1 MKKVLTHSKFHLGVI
16 VSLCAILVW
25 IWFRDGF
32 MVGSGESGLPFHN
45 FERLIPRTFHQ
56 WSDALLGSLS
66 NTVSIIFLG
75 AIGLISRA
83 GISSVFIQAM
93 FYFFILAVGAVSV
106 YKLAYLVSED
116 KFASFFSSVF
126 YLFNP
131 FTMVTVI
138 NRLQYTFMFF
148 YALYPLSFYLFVK
161 GIIARKY
168 VYAFLVVVASV
179 AFSLSFAS
187 FPFLILWFITLG
199 SFVLFNIA
207 RNLKK
212 NLFFS
217 TKYFGITL
225 ITWILFHAWWFFPT
239 MYSTFAT
246 PYASTEAVTQTGNIQ
261 SFVSVSQAVGGMPFV
276 LRLLDK
282 SFIYQI
288 GDSWGINYLNPIV
301 NIIGFIPGV
310 VCLLSV
316 FKRKKSSL
324 FKYFLIFS
332 LFALMFSKGVS
343 DALGN
348 ITLFFFSNIRFLEV
362 FRNPFEKAGFAL
374 MLSYSI
380 LFGVGLSMISK
391 FLASKAFLLKYTLV
405 ILVSLVLFF
414 YYVLP
419 MWNGRVFGGKESRIN
434 SYVQVPSF
442 YKDADNWLKTLG
454 EGFRVVALPIDGEG
468 MTYSWD
474 RPFNG
479 VELSS
484 ELFSTPFISFAT
496 SVPYLEPITSTL
508 EPVLFQNTEAFPS
521 VLGTLGSKY
530 FLLRRDINYPR
541 RAMRDPRI
549 IEDYVE
555 ALVEKGD
562 LTLSREFE
570 DLRFYELS
578 GENFVP
584 LFSTPRNVV
593 TMQSSK
599 YLFFDKINTYPNK
612 DTIAIVDPLLS
623 GGEKYISARVL
634 RPTRQFQLNPGRQI
648 NVDEARAQL
657 PAIRYL
663 PTDRFYPL
671 ILLKE
676 SIERMALTESSARL
690 LYDLQILG
698 KRMIEVDAVKNGS
711 QETLELAVKRYKD
724 LLLKLSD
731 EIIRESGREQFM
743 KDLFVE
749 TFNKHFVVLSSA
761 QKELSLENQKILLAL
776 ESYMSGQLQNMGL
789 RSFYPRTVG
798 LSEASRIYQFRVEN
812 KGDYMINLY
821 GIDSKGTYEYPKM
834 WEIAL
839 DGKPYTIEPQVDK
852 KFLKIGSFYFDTGD
866 HEINIPIPELLNLVD
881 IPTEKIVDVST
892 DNHPRFEINNFNP
905 YSTYKISFDYLI
917 KKGDKFEVILV
928 DDLNVEKE
936 NEERQI
942 INSTISIDGY
952 NYYWK
957 RYETTVSPNRGS
969 SRAWVEFDAEKFDF
983 CPRSNFFLTY
993 KCDDVTYRSR
1003 FEKPVEVE
1011 VKNLRVERLFLDSL
1025 ILVNEELAAKE
1036 IVPPQISFKKYNPT
1050 YYEIKVSNAT
1060 TPYFLSFRQLFHPSW
1075 KIKINENGEMETV
1088 PPHVLVDG
1096 FANGWYLDKLGSYTL
1111 IVEFQDE
1118 KILII
1123 GRIISLVSVVSFL
1136 GLGVFSYAKKT
1147 YFTK

>member
-187 FPFLILWFITLG
+187 FPFLILWFI
-199 SFVLFNIA
+199 
-207 RNLKK
+207 
-212 NLFFS
+212 
-217 TKYFGITL
+217 
-225 ITWILFHAWWFFPT
+225 PT

-261 SFVSVSQAVGGMPFV
+261 SFASVSQAVGGMPFV

-508 EPVLFQNTEAFPS
+508 EPVLFQNTEVFPNL
-521 VLGTLGSKY
+521 LGTLSSKY
-530 FLLRRDINYPR
+530 FLLRRDIDYSR
-541 RAMRDPRI
+541 RGMRDPGI
-549 IEDYVE
+549 VKDYVE
-555 ALVEKGD
+555 AL
-562 LTLSREFE
+562 
-570 DLRFYELS
+570 
-578 GENFVP
+578 
-584 LFSTPRNVV
+584 
-593 TMQSSK
+593 
-599 YLFFDKINTYPNK
+599 
-612 DTIAIVDPLLS
+612 
-623 GGEKYISARVL
+623 
-634 RPTRQFQLNPGRQI
+634 
-648 NVDEARAQL
+648 
-657 PAIRYL
+657 
-663 PTDRFYPL
+663 
-671 ILLKE
+671 
-676 SIERMALTESSARL
+676 
-690 LYDLQILG
+690 
-698 KRMIEVDAVKNGS
+698 
-711 QETLELAVKRYKD
+711 
-724 LLLKLSD
+724 
-731 EIIRESGREQFM
+731 
-743 KDLFVE
+743 
-749 TFNKHFVVLSSA
+749 
-761 QKELSLENQKILLAL
+761 
-776 ESYMSGQLQNMGL
+776 
-789 RSFYPRTVG
+789 
-798 LSEASRIYQFRVEN
+798 
-812 KGDYMINLY
+812 
-821 GIDSKGTYEYPKM
+821 
-834 WEIAL
+834 
-839 DGKPYTIEPQVDK
+839 
-852 KFLKIGSFYFDTGD
+852 
-866 HEINIPIPELLNLVD
+866 
-881 IPTEKIVDVST
+881 
-892 DNHPRFEINNFNP
+892 
-905 YSTYKISFDYLI
+905 
-917 KKGDKFEVILV
+917 
-928 DDLNVEKE
+928 
-936 NEERQI
+936 
-942 INSTISIDGY
+942 
-952 NYYWK
+952 
-957 RYETTVSPNRGS
+957 
-969 SRAWVEFDAEKFDF
+969 
-983 CPRSNFFLTY
+983 
-993 KCDDVTYRSR
+993 
-1003 FEKPVEVE
+1003 
-1011 VKNLRVERLFLDSL
+1011 
-1025 ILVNEELAAKE
+1025 
-1036 IVPPQISFKKYNPT
+1036 
-1050 YYEIKVSNAT
+1050 
-1060 TPYFLSFRQLFHPSW
+1060 
-1075 KIKINENGEMETV
+1075 
-1088 PPHVLVDG
+1088 
-1096 FANGWYLDKLGSYTL
+1096 
-1111 IVEFQDE
+1111 
-1118 KILII
+1118 
-1123 GRIISLVSVVSFL
+1123 
-1136 GLGVFSYAKKT
+1136 
-1147 YFTK
+1147 